1 MHDEHF
7 DAQRA
12 VLMGP
17 STEVAVLPEG
27 GVLHTHAGQE
37 APAAQQA
44 GDTGSTRDGVL
55 HDHGA
60 AVAITSA
67 ELEAAARLVTDTKA
81 AATRFKDLDAALAE
95 GYYRVA
101 PPRSGLTHYMNTSY
115 NRDGRILDPEHP
127 ESLIYLSMADGSSKL
142 VGIMYRMP
150 SKDEP
155 GPRIGGVLT
164 GWHAH
169 DNLCIENGKV
179 VAIARNGVCAKGT
192 LTRTPEML
200 HVWLVD
206 NPDGV
211 FSDDMEPDALV
222 ELLQSQANQ

>member
-1 MHDEHF
+1 MQEDGT
-7 DAQRA
+7 A
-12 VLMGP
+12 
-17 STEVAVLPEG
+17 
-27 GVLHTHAGQE
+27 HTHVEQQALE
-37 APAAQQA
+37 AAQA
-44 GDTGSTRDGVL
+44 GSAASTRTGVL
-55 HDHGA
+55 HDHGEVV
-60 AVAITSA
+60 AVTSA
-67 ELEAAARLVTDTKA
+67 ELEAAARLVADTKA
-81 AATRFKDLDAALAE
+81 AATRFQDLEAALSE
-95 GYYRVA
+95 GYYQVA

-127 ESLIYLSMADGSSKL
+127 ESLIYLSMTDGSSKL

-155 GPRIGGVLT
+155 GPRIGGALT

-179 VAIARNGVCAKGT
+179 VAIANNGACAKGT

-222 ELLQSQANQ
+222 ELVRSQASP